1 MLPPRVRTSLSTR
14 PVLWSVVIVAALGG
28 LARLALL
35 GHMPLIF
42 TNDSV
47 LYTHWAWAM
56 ARGEPVANV
65 PSYRTPGYPLFLT
78 GILAVFGR
86 DAMAVAV
93 AQRLMGLAAA
103 VVVAGVAS
111 SIVRRRRSGQ
121 LALAAGV
128 VCGLVPALDP
138 RVLALE
144 GFMLSEGLAVFLA
157 VVLLVLPMAIAR
169 FRIWHLLWVG
179 VVAGLL
185 CLVRPAFQ
193 VAVPLVL
200 MAMVLVPGGAGVRD
214 RVVALVAGAL
224 AFALTVSPWL
234 LYNHRR
240 GVSGF
245 GEGGG
250 AVLWLGLGMSGRLDA
265 SLAPTEH
272 LASEY
277 ERIVGD
283 KPNSGT
289 LHQYVF
295 SIGTFEDDDVRKHIG
310 DWAVDTVLAHP
321 VSYARGALIAVLWQ
335 CDYLP
340 GGTRPPEREL
350 LWIVQRASVQAQ
362 DHSPYTGPYA
372 NLTTDGP
379 PDAVLEPMATS
390 RPSRGAAWIF
400 NAWARSHH
408 FGAVTLVLLVC
419 AVAAGVASLV
429 RRQWTLALL
438 IAASGAVFSTH
449 VALLSPYARYSLP
462 LWMVWAATPAVLV
475 AVSRRPKTP
484 DAPPRRPS
492 PATPIEPASP

>member
-1 MLPPRVRTSLSTR
+1 MFSQRLRTSLTAR
-14 PVLWSVVIVAALGG
+14 PILWSVVIVAAVGG
-28 LARLALL
+28 MARLALL

-56 ARGEPVANV
+56 ARGEPVAGL
-65 PSYRTPGYPLFLT
+65 PSYRTPGYPLFLS

-86 DAMAVAV
+86 DAMAVV
-93 AQRLMGLAAA
+93 ALQRLMGLAAA
-103 VVVAGVAS
+103 VIVAGVAS
-111 SIVRRRRSGQ
+111 SIVRRRRSSQ

-128 VCGLVPALDP
+128 ACGLVPALDP

-157 VVLLVLPMAIAR
+157 IMLLVLPMAVPR
-169 FRIWHLLWVG
+169 FRVWHVLWVG
-179 VVAGLL
+179 VVAGML

-200 MAMVLVPGGAGVRD
+200 VALVLVPGPAGVRP
-214 RVVALVAGAL
+214 RLIALVVGAA

-234 LYNHRR
+234 LFNHRR

-250 AVLWLGLGMSGRLDA
+250 AVLWLGLGMSGRLDP

-283 KPNSGT
+283 SPNSGT

-295 SIGTFEDDDVRKHIG
+295 SVGTFQKDDVRRHIG
-310 DWAVDTVLAHP
+310 GWAVDNVLTHP

-340 GGTRPPEREL
+340 GGTRPSEREL
-350 LWIVQRASVQAQ
+350 LWIVRRAAVHHQ
-362 DHSPYTGPYA
+362 DTSPYTGPYS
-372 NLTTDGP
+372 NMTIGGP
-379 PDAVLEPMATS
+379 PDAVLEPMATN
-390 RPSRGAAWIF
+390 RTSRGAAWIF
-400 NAWARSHH
+400 NVWARSHH
-408 FGAVTLVLLVC
+408 FGFVTLVLLVC
-419 AVAAGVASLV
+419 AVAAGAASVV

-438 IAASGAVFSTH
+438 LAASGAVFAMH

-462 LWMVWAATPAVLV
+462 LWMVWAAAPAVLM
-475 AVSRRPKTP
+475 AGSSLARTP
-484 DAPPRRPS
+484 D
-492 PATPIEPASP
+492 